1 MKSTIMKF
9 IIVFIGVFLLYNNIK
24 GQDFEVAPVRL
35 EFSAEPASSQ
45 TKVLNVKNH
54 SSRKVSY
61 TVTLADFLPSTLG
74 EKKTLPPNS
83 TKRSCANW
91 ININPSFFELNPG
104 DDIQIQV
111 TMLVPGEEYGTAWCM
126 LYIQP
131 TREQT
136 SWSVDKSL
144 GAGVTVTGRIGVLV
158 YQSPKSNTNQSL
170 KISNLVE
177 TSLTSDSI
185 RKFSAT
191 IENLGDKVTICK
203 VFLLA
208 SNMITADERQFSS
221 MSYEVFP
228 KMSRNIELE
237 LPNDL
242 APGTYALAAIVDYGP
257 KFPLEGAQIVIEVKG
272 NTRTITPD
280 TTSVKKQ

>member
-1 MKSTIMKF
+1 MLKVNFKVRM
-9 IIVFIGVFLLYNNIK
+9 LLIL
-24 GQDFEVAPVRL
+24 GLTSIHAVSLAQDFEVAPVRL
-35 EFSAEPASSQ
+35 EFDAEPATSQ
-45 TKVLNVKNH
+45 IKTISVKNH

-61 TVTLADFLPSTLG
+61 TIALADFLPSSLG

-91 ININPSFFELNPG
+91 INVNPSFFELNPG
-104 DDIQIQV
+104 DDIQLQV
-111 TMLVPGEEYGTAWCM
+111 TMLVPGEEYNSAWCM

-136 SWSVDKSL
+136 SWSADKTL
-144 GAGVTVTGRIGVLV
+144 GAGIAVTGRIGVQV
-158 YQSPKSNTNQSL
+158 YQSPRSNSNQSL

-177 TSLTSDSI
+177 ITNPGEPE
-185 RKFSAT
+185 RKFTAT
-191 IENLGDKVTICK
+191 LENLGDKISTCK

-208 SNMITADERQFSS
+208 SNMITTEEKQFSVQE
-221 MSYEVFP
+221 YEIFP
-228 KMSRNIELE
+228 KMSRSIELV

-242 APGTYALAAIVDYGP
+242 QPGTYALAAIVDYGP

-272 NTRTITPD
+272 DSKAVAPD
-280 TTSVKKQ
+280 TVIGKP

>member
-1 MKSTIMKF
+1 M
-9 IIVFIGVFLLYNNIK
+9 LLIL
-24 GQDFEVAPVRL
+24 GLTSIHAVSLAQDFEVAPVRL
-35 EFSAEPASSQ
+35 EFDAEPATSQ
-45 TKVLNVKNH
+45 IKTISVKNH

-61 TVTLADFLPSTLG
+61 TIALADFLPSSLG

-91 ININPSFFELNPG
+91 INVNPSFFELNPG
-104 DDIQIQV
+104 DDIQLQV
-111 TMLVPGEEYGTAWCM
+111 TMLVPGEEYNAAWCM

-136 SWSVDKSL
+136 SWSADKTL
-144 GAGVTVTGRIGVLV
+144 GAGIAVTGRIGVQV
-158 YQSPKSNTNQSL
+158 YQSPRSNSNQSL

-177 TSLTSDSI
+177 ITNPGEPE
-185 RKFSAT
+185 RKFTAT
-191 IENLGDKVTICK
+191 LENLGDKISTCK

-208 SNMITADERQFSS
+208 SNMITTEEKQFSVQE
-221 MSYEVFP
+221 YEIFP
-228 KMSRNIELE
+228 KMSRSIELV

-242 APGTYALAAIVDYGP
+242 QPGTYALAAIVDYGP

-272 NTRTITPD
+272 DSKAVAPD
-280 TTSVKKQ
+280 TVIGKP

>member
-1 MKSTIMKF
+1 MARVDFKS
-9 IIVFIGVFLLYNNIK
+9 IIILFFLLVTIQTQ
-24 GQDFEVAPVRL
+24 GQDFEIAPVRL
-35 EFSAEPASSQ
+35 EFDAEPASSQ
-45 TKVLNVKNH
+45 TKVLSVKNH

-61 TVTLADFLPSTLG
+61 SVVLADFLPSSIG
-74 EKKTLPPNS
+74 EKKSLPPNS

-104 DDIQIQV
+104 DDIQVQV

-136 SWSVDKSL
+136 SWSADKAL
-144 GAGVTVTGRIGVLV
+144 GAGVTVTGRIGVQI
-158 YQSPKSNTNQSL
+158 YQSPKSNTNQSV
-170 KISNLVE
+170 KISNLIEITVP
-177 TSLTSDSI
+177 SDST

-191 IENLGDKVTICK
+191 IENLGDKVTNCK

-208 SNMITADERQFSS
+208 SNMITAEEKQFSA

-228 KMSRNIELE
+228 KMSRNIELY
-237 LPNDL
+237 LPNNL
-242 APGTYALAAIVDYGP
+242 LPGTYALAAIVDYGP

-272 NTRTITPD
+272 GTRTFTPD
-280 TTSVKKQ
+280 TTSIKQP

>member
-1 MKSTIMKF
+1 MVRVYSRSIYLLICF
-9 IIVFIGVFLLYNNIK
+9 VFLTVK
-24 GQDFEVAPVRL
+24 VQAQDFEVAPVRL
-35 EFSAEPASSQ
+35 EFDAEPASSQ
-45 TKVLNVKNH
+45 MKVLNIKNH

-61 TVTLADFLPSTLG
+61 TVALADFLPSSVG
-74 EKKTLPPNS
+74 EKKSLPPNS
-83 TKRSCANW
+83 TRRSCANW

-111 TMLVPGEEYGTAWCM
+111 TILVPGEEYGTAWCM

-136 SWSVDKSL
+136 SWSADKNL
-144 GAGVTVTGRIGVLV
+144 GAGVTVTGRIGIQV
-158 YQSPKSNTNQSL
+158 YQSPKSNTNQSI

-177 TSLTSDSI
+177 TTVISDNV

-208 SNMITADERQFSS
+208 SNMITAEEKQFSS
-221 MSYEVFP
+221 ISYEVFP

>member
-1 MKSTIMKF
+1 MVRVYSRSIYLLICF
-9 IIVFIGVFLLYNNIK
+9 VFLTVK
-24 GQDFEVAPVRL
+24 VQAQDFEVAPVRL
-35 EFSAEPASSQ
+35 EFDAEPASSQ
-45 TKVLNVKNH
+45 MKVLNIKNH

-61 TVTLADFLPSTLG
+61 TVALADFLPSSVG
-74 EKKTLPPNS
+74 EKKSLPPNS
-83 TKRSCANW
+83 TRRSCANW
-91 ININPSFFELNPG
+91 ININHSFFELNPG

-111 TMLVPGEEYGTAWCM
+111 TILVPGEEYGTAWCM

-136 SWSVDKSL
+136 SWSADKNL
-144 GAGVTVTGRIGVLV
+144 GAGVTVTGRIGIQV
-158 YQSPKSNTNQSL
+158 YQSPKSNTNQSI

-177 TSLTSDSI
+177 TTVISDNV

-208 SNMITADERQFSS
+208 SNMITAEEKQFSS
-221 MSYEVFP
+221 ISYEVFP

>member
-1 MKSTIMKF
+1 MLKVNFKVRM
-9 IIVFIGVFLLYNNIK
+9 LLIL
-24 GQDFEVAPVRL
+24 GLTSIHAVSLAQDFEVAPVRL
-35 EFSAEPASSQ
+35 EFDAEPATSQ
-45 TKVLNVKNH
+45 IKTISVKNH

-61 TVTLADFLPSTLG
+61 TIALADFLPSSLG

-91 ININPSFFELNPG
+91 INVNPSFFELNPG
-104 DDIQIQV
+104 DDIQLQV
-111 TMLVPGEEYGTAWCM
+111 TMLVPGEEYNAAWCM

-136 SWSVDKSL
+136 SWSADKTL
-144 GAGVTVTGRIGVLV
+144 GAGIAVTGRIGVQV
-158 YQSPKSNTNQSL
+158 YQSPRSNSNQSL

-177 TSLTSDSI
+177 ITNPGEPE
-185 RKFSAT
+185 RKFTAT
-191 IENLGDKVTICK
+191 LENLGDKISTCK

-208 SNMITADERQFSS
+208 SNMITTEEKQFSVQE
-221 MSYEVFP
+221 YEIFP
-228 KMSRNIELE
+228 KMSRSIELV

-242 APGTYALAAIVDYGP
+242 QPGTYALAAIVDYGP

-272 NTRTITPD
+272 DSKAVAPD
-280 TTSVKKQ
+280 TVIGKP

>member
-1 MKSTIMKF
+1 MKNTGIKTYSAF
-9 IIVFIGVFLLYNNIK
+9 IIFFLFLNNVK

-35 EFSAEPASSQ
+35 EFDAEPASSQ

-54 SSRKVSY
+54 SNRKVSY
-61 TVTLADFLPSTLG
+61 TVVLADFLPSSTG

-111 TMLVPGEEYGTAWCM
+111 SMLVPGDQYGSAWCI

-136 SWSVDKSL
+136 SWSADKNL
-144 GAGVTVTGRIGVLV
+144 GAGVSVTGRIGVHI
-158 YQSPKSNTNQSL
+158 YQSPKSNTNKQM
-170 KISNLVE
+170 KISNLLEMPSQVE
-177 TSLTSDSI
+177 GL

-191 IENLGDKVTICK
+191 IENLGDKITNCK

-208 SNMITADERQFSS
+208 SNMITAEEKQFAVQD
-221 MSYEVFP
+221 YEVFP

>member
-1 MKSTIMKF
+1 MVRVYSRSIYLLICF
-9 IIVFIGVFLLYNNIK
+9 VFITFKVQA
-24 GQDFEVAPVRL
+24 QDFEVAPVRL
-35 EFSAEPASSQ
+35 EFDAEPASSQ
-45 TKVLNVKNH
+45 TKVLSIKNH
-54 SSRKVSY
+54 SSRKVAY
-61 TVTLADFLPSTLG
+61 TVALADFLPSGTG
-74 EKKTLPPNS
+74 EKKSLPPNS

-91 ININPSFFELNPG
+91 ININPSFFELNSG

-136 SWSVDKSL
+136 SWSADKAL
-144 GAGVTVTGRIGVLV
+144 GAGVTVTGRIGIQV
-158 YQSPKSNTNQSL
+158 YQSPKSNTNQSI
-170 KISNLVE
+170 KISNLLE
-177 TSLTSDSI
+177 TTSPTDI
-185 RKFSAT
+185 NRKFSAT
-191 IENLGDKVTICK
+191 IENLGDKVTNCK

-208 SNMITADERQFSS
+208 SNMLTAEETQFSEI
-221 MSYEVFP
+221 SYEVFP

-272 NTRTITPD
+272 NARTITPD